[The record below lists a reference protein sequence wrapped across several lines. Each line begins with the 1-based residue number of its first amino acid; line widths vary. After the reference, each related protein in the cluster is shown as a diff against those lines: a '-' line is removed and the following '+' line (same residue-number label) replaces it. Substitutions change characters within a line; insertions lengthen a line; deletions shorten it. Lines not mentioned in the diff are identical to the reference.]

1 MNFDALKNHPIKL
14 FGKSRA
20 LSKDEFEK
28 QLLQHDITLQE
39 CVNAETVLI
48 IEGRML
54 NPIEQLELDKLYEHS
69 NVKQISIDLL
79 EQWLCEQIKDET
91 LLMSLKLSSDRE
103 RLMGFL
109 QNPLISHAL
118 FLKLLKLYNWQGE
131 GFFESDDNRDITAA
145 LISRFY
151 ENIER
156 NHNVQ
161 YANMGIMHLLHQ
173 SSDRELLETIA
184 MLEPLQLALKNGCD
198 NSTQKILS
206 TIAVDENTTT
216 KVLNQWLKKGN
227 ADIQVLI
234 ALRDDLT
241 LQMQQYL
248 INLKRSII
256 NETLSLNHHID
267 QSIALTLLDAYP
279 ANIAKHI
286 RLDTA
291 LFEQLLEDYAEAL
304 ASNESLSIEMQKKLL
319 EVQERTRVILA
330 QNSTIDVTVFS
341 ALLET
346 KENAVIA
353 ALFSNKQMHSVLIE
367 QLFEEDAERFAEV
380 IAANEKTPTKIL
392 ETLATSHDVAV
403 LLALAKNRATP
414 IEILYQFQLDSRL
427 ARAVK
432 ENESFGKHIQRNSIG
447 WDV

>member
-39 CVNAETVLI
+39 CVNSETALI

-54 NPIEQLELDKLYEHS
+54 NPIEQLELDRLYENS
-69 NVKQISIDLL
+69 EVKQISVNLL
-79 EQWLCEQIKDET
+79 EQWLCEQIKDDT

-109 QNPLISHAL
+109 QNSLITDAL
-118 FLKLLKLYNWQGE
+118 FLKLLKLYDWQGE

-173 SSDRELLETIA
+173 SSDQELLETIA
-184 MLEPLQLALKNGCD
+184 LLEPLQLALKNGCD

-216 KVLNQWLKKGN
+216 KVLKQWLKKGN

-234 ALRDDLT
+234 ALRDDLS

-256 NETLSLNHHID
+256 NETLSLNQHID
-267 QSIALTLLDAYP
+267 HNIALTLISAYP
-279 ANIAKHI
+279 DNIAKHI
-286 RLDTA
+286 KLDEV
-291 LFEQLLEDYAEAL
+291 LFEQLSEKYVVSL
-304 ASNESLSIEMQKKLL
+304 AGNESLSVAMQKRLM
-319 EVQERTRVILA
+319 EFQERVRVILA
-330 QNSTIDVTVFS
+330 ENSAIDTSVFE

-346 KENAVIA
+346 KEPAVIR
-353 ALFSNKQMHSVLIE
+353 ALLSNKQMRSELIE
-367 QLFEEDAERFAEV
+367 QLYEADAELFAEA
-380 IAANEKTPTKIL
+380 IASSEKTPLKIL
-392 ETLATSHDVAV
+392 EALAASNDVSV
-403 LLALAKNRATP
+403 LMALAKNRATP

-432 ENESFGKHIQRNSIG
+432 ENESFGKHIQRNNIG